1 MSFATRVWARR
12 LVNAASTTPA
22 ARTSLLRPRAMP
34 LKAYKPFRTMATAAN
49 HSHEFVGDVPVT
61 TITEDARDFGGKHP
75 KEIRTQKH
83 VEIKPHILSCRR

>member
-49 HSHEFVGDVPVT
+49 QSNDFPVT
-61 TITEDARDFGGKHP
+61 TITEDARDFGGK
-75 KEIRTQKH
+75 Q
-83 VEIKPHILSCRR
+83 